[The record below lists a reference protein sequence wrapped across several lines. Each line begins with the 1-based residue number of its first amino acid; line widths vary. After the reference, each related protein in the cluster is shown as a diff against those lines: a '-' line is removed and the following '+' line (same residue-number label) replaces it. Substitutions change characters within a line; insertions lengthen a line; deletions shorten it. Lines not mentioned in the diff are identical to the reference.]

1 MAPHRQ
7 QRPPR
12 RQAAPPQRRAPVS
25 SYGGITIL
33 AKDRCGTLCLL
44 CRIPAIFAPAP
55 AMLGDSSARLSFR
68 TTLHGGGGGGGGG
81 GQDLAQRT
89 FVFGEE
95 RSIVEAFCKSVP
107 HNFVQDCSWF
117 KKPSSRHKAQLLR
130 SSSRS
135 ISDTIIRR
143 VQTPHQYLALTNVT
157 RKNVG
162 SSKHLRPHFLAFD
175 VILVYG

>member
-7 QRPPR
+7 QRPQR

-25 SYGGITIL
+25 SYGAVTIL

-68 TTLHGGGGGGGGG
+68 TTLHCGGG

-95 RSIVEAFCKSVP
+95 RSIVEALHSARVSHIILARIVAGSKTQFPPQSATTP
-107 HNFVQDCSWF
+107 
-117 KKPSSRHKAQLLR
+117 LL
-130 SSSRS
+130 
-135 ISDTIIRR
+135 
-143 VQTPHQYLALTNVT
+143 VLQ
-157 RKNVG
+157 
-162 SSKHLRPHFLAFD
+162 
-175 VILVYG
+175 

>member
-25 SYGGITIL
+25 SYGAITIL
-33 AKDRCGTLCLL
+33 AKGMCGTLCLL

-68 TTLHGGGGGGGGG
+68 TTLHGGGGGGGKGK
-81 GQDLAQRT
+81 DLAQRT

-95 RSIVEAFCKSVP
+95 RSIVEALHSARV
-107 HNFVQDCSWF
+107 
-117 KKPSSRHKAQLLR
+117 SRIILTRIVAGSKTQFPPQSATTPLL
-130 SSSRS
+130 
-135 ISDTIIRR
+135 
-143 VQTPHQYLALTNVT
+143 VLQ
-157 RKNVG
+157 
-162 SSKHLRPHFLAFD
+162 
-175 VILVYG
+175 